1 MKLDNK
7 KQRIISNNLLAQL
20 NIGSIFKENN
30 DLKEAIDYF
39 LEENDNE
46 NSLPFDQQLKK
57 LNSITSNHIEWYL
70 DSSGIINPKKVK
82 VIRLEKSKFLN
93 RPLVFEKLKLK
104 KQSAQQTVKRF
115 GLFTMKT
122 SEFCSPKETLKLVE
136 QKNEMYNENQD
147 LIKKVNDM
155 KKLLDDYKDEV
166 AKNLISSTTTSPRT
180 TSINTSPETKTSS
193 RFSYENT
200 TEVYQPFKNTLTL
213 RGHIDSVSALVFD
226 EKNERLISS
235 SVNIKIWDLV
245 SGKCLHTFYNVHNDS
260 INVLKL
266 SSDGENLISG
276 SDDGTIKLLSLE
288 EDHWHENAYTLNE
301 DQNAG
306 RILSLVYHEPKSI
319 SNNIRWNIIAGTH
332 LGEIYVYYL
341 EEDVEMKTIR
351 GHEDAV
357 YDLVLNENSNQLISA
372 SGDSTIKFWDLK
384 TWENIGT
391 FKAHQNSVLKLIF
404 NQETGYLFSYSKNP
418 TNNEIKTWHLEKE
431 RNLLQSVILDEFNF
445 TSNGT
450 FNFGLNSQK
459 QILTFPYNQPA
470 KVWEYQT
477 GANINIFY
485 LNLYDNSTISE
496 LIITKNDKLIIGYEN
511 GIIRVWE

>member
-1 MKLDNK
+1 M
-7 KQRIISNNLLAQL
+7 LAQL

-39 LEENDNE
+39 FEENDNE
-46 NSLPFDQQLKK
+46 KSLPLDQQLKK

-70 DSSGIINPKKVK
+70 DSSGIVNPKKVK

-104 KQSAQQTVKRF
+104 KQSSQQIVKRF

-166 AKNLISSTTTSPRT
+166 VKNLISSITTSPL
-180 TSINTSPETKTSS
+180 PETKTISS
-193 RFSYENT
+193 FSYENT
-200 TEVYQPFKNTLTL
+200 TEVYQLFKNTLTL

-266 SSDGENLISG
+266 SSDGKNLISG
-276 SDDGTIKLLSLE
+276 SDDGKIKILSLV
-288 EDHWHENAYTLNE
+288 EDDWYDNAYTLNE
-301 DQNAG
+301 DSNTG
-306 RILSLVYHEPKSI
+306 RVLSLVYYEPV
-319 SNNIRWNIIAGTH
+319 NVIAGTH
-332 LGEIYVYYL
+332 LGEIYVYYF

-357 YDLVLNENSNQLISA
+357 YDLVLNVNSKQLICKFK
-372 SGDSTIKFWDLK
+372 TI
-384 TWENIGT
+384 N
-391 FKAHQNSVLKLIF
+391 V
-404 NQETGYLFSYSKNP
+404 
-418 TNNEIKTWHLEKE
+418 
-431 RNLLQSVILDEFNF
+431 
-445 TSNGT
+445 
-450 FNFGLNSQK
+450 
-459 QILTFPYNQPA
+459 
-470 KVWEYQT
+470 
-477 GANINIFY
+477 
-485 LNLYDNSTISE
+485 
-496 LIITKNDKLIIGYEN
+496 
-511 GIIRVWE
+511 

>member
-1 MKLDNK
+1 LT
-7 KQRIISNNLLAQL
+7 QL
-20 NIGSIFKENN
+20 NIGSLFKENN

-46 NSLPFDQQLKK
+46 KSLPLDQQLKK
-57 LNSITSNHIEWYL
+57 LNSITYNHIEWYL
-70 DSSGIINPKKVK
+70 DSSGIVDPKKVK
-82 VIRLEKSKFLN
+82 VFRLEKSKFLN
-93 RPLVFEKLKLK
+93 RSLVFEKLKLK
-104 KQSAQQTVKRF
+104 KQSSHQIVKRF

-147 LIKKVNDM
+147 LITKVNDM
-155 KKLLDDYKDEV
+155 KKILDDYKDEV
-166 AKNLISSTTTSPRT
+166 AKNLIPSISTSP
-180 TSINTSPETKTSS
+180 IPETKTRSS
-193 RFSYENT
+193 FSYENT

-260 INVLKL
+260 INALKL
-266 SSDGENLISG
+266 SSDGKILISG
-276 SDDGTIKLLSLE
+276 SNDGTIKILSLV
-288 EDHWHENAYTLNE
+288 EDDWYNNAYTLNE
-301 DQNAG
+301 DKNTD
-306 RILSLVYHEPKSI
+306 RILSLVYYEPV
-319 SNNIRWNIIAGTH
+319 NIIAGTH
-332 LGEIYVYYL
+332 LGEIYVYYF
-341 EEDVEMKTIR
+341 EEDIEMKTIR

-357 YDLVLNENSNQLISA
+357 YDLVLDENSNRLISA

-404 NQETGYLFSYSKNP
+404 NQETGCLFSFSKNSN
-418 TNNEIKTWHLEKE
+418 NNEIKSWNLGKE
-431 RNLLQSVILDEFNF
+431 RNSLQSVILNEFNF

-477 GANINIFY
+477 GANINKFY
-485 LNLYDNSTISE
+485 LNVYDNSKVSE
-496 LIITKNDKLIIGYEN
+496 LIITKKDKLIIGYEN